1 MSLKETFI
9 KNLAEIST
17 GKKQKELAEI
27 MGCSEG
33 TMSKYLNSDKKDFPT
48 AEMLYNLADYFN
60 VSIDCYLDETKPQKY
75 AKISQQETFVNY

>member
-17 GKKQKELAEI
+17 GKKQKEIAEI

-33 TMSKYLNSDKKDFPT
+33 TISKYLNPLKKRLSNRRNAIQFSR
-48 AEMLYNLADYFN
+48 MLQCFHRLATW
-60 VSIDCYLDETKPQKY
+60 TK
-75 AKISQQETFVNY
+75 

>member
-48 AEMLYNLADYFN
+48 AEMLY
-60 VSIDCYLDETKPQKY
+60 T
-75 AKISQQETFVNY
+75 